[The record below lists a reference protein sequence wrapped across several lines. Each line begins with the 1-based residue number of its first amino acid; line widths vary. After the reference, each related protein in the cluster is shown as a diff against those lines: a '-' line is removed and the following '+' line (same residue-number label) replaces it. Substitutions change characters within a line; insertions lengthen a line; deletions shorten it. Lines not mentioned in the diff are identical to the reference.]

1 MSRRLATI
9 ETISGISEI
18 PGADAIERA
27 RVRGWD
33 VVVKKGE
40 FAVGDACVYH
50 EVDSMLDPSD
60 PRYSF
65 LKPTRTLEDG
75 LAVHVLRTMKLR
87 GQYSQGLAL
96 PLAAFPE
103 LGAAPAGTD
112 VTDTLGIKKWDPPIP
127 ANLSGQVRGNRP
139 SWIPMTDEE
148 RIQNLPP
155 EILAVPG
162 MDWKASEKLDGS
174 SASLWSDPT
183 ADDGV
188 NFGVCSRNLD
198 LVDTPGNTLWG
209 LARSTGVIDWLAD
222 LYPGRRVV
230 LQGEAYGERIQGN
243 PLRVRGHHLAA
254 FALRVDGVEIPRG
267 LWPDAVMAMSVPVYP
282 DLAFPTTVDEALAQV
297 DKIRS
302 LINPDRLAE
311 GVVWRSASS
320 PTLMLPDGR
329 VLRASFKAIDNA
341 YLAKLKD

>member
-1 MSRRLATI
+1 LSRRLVTV
-9 ETISGISEI
+9 ETIADLAEI
-18 PGADAIERA
+18 PGADMIVRA

-50 EVDSMLDPSD
+50 EVDSMLDPAD

-112 VTDTLGIKKWDPPIP
+112 VTDILGIVKWDPPIP

-162 MDWKASEKLDGS
+162 MDWEATEKADGS
-174 SASLWSDPT
+174 SVSIWSDPT

-188 NFGVCSRNLD
+188 TFGVTSRNLD

-209 LARSTGVIDWLAD
+209 LARSTGVADWLAD

-230 LQGEAYGERIQGN
+230 LQGEAFGEGIQGN
-243 PLRVRGHHLAA
+243 PLRMKGHHLRA
-254 FALRVDGVEIPRG
+254 FTLRADGTEVPRG
-267 LWPDAVMAMSVPVYP
+267 LWPDAVMSLSVPVYP
-282 DLAFPTTVDEALAQV
+282 DLAFPATLDEAIAQV

-302 LINPDRLAE
+302 LISPDRYAE

-320 PTLMLPDGR
+320 PSLVLPDGR
-329 VLRASFKAIDNA
+329 VLRASMKVLSNHC
-341 YLAKLKD
+341 LAKAKD